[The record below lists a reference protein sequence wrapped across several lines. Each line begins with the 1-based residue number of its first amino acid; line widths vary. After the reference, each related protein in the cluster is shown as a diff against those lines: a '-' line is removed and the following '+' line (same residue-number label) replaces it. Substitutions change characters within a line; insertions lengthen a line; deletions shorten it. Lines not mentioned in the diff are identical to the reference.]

1 MILPLNVLE
10 ISLLLAIIAL
20 VLIVTSELLS
30 PHRRKANILIN
41 KKRLRNAAIAFSF
54 FFAATIVIRILLMIF
69 A

>member
-1 MILPLNVLE
+1 MILPLDLLE

-30 PHRRKANILIN
+30 PRRRKANILIN
-41 KKRLRNAAIAFSF
+41 KKRLRNTAIAFSV
-54 FFAATIVIRILLMIF
+54 FFAVTIVIRILSMIF